1 MDINDYIITQSNFKK
16 ISSEVLNSNTTKN
29 IYLIRFKDFIDEDS
43 IIKDIIS
50 NKIKYVSCDCE
61 EQNFIKEINTH
72 YVDVEI
78 PLNEDEHIKYIYNH
92 LSNITKNKMD
102 LIDIASKFYHKNNN
116 YIFRVNNY
124 ITKVFKPLLDYI
136 ENILLREIKILDNNN
151 HKQGD
156 IIINNDIKNNYGSN
170 NIAKGNIS
178 SINTVSNHSTSTE
191 IKIKSLIE
199 DILLDIKSEEIC
211 EDIKEEIIDELSICA
226 QQIEQNTLRET
237 RKNKVKDFISST
249 INKIPNI
256 MNNGTFLIKQ
266 FIELRDLLGNL

>member
-151 HKQGD
+151 HKYGD

>member
-151 HKQGD
+151 HK
-156 IIINNDIKNNYGSN
+156 
-170 NIAKGNIS
+170 
-178 SINTVSNHSTSTE
+178 
-191 IKIKSLIE
+191 
-199 DILLDIKSEEIC
+199 
-211 EDIKEEIIDELSICA
+211 
-226 QQIEQNTLRET
+226 
-237 RKNKVKDFISST
+237 
-249 INKIPNI
+249 
-256 MNNGTFLIKQ
+256 
-266 FIELRDLLGNL
+266 